1 MTGLNRE
8 CAIFSYY
15 DRTGGLLRLVGF
27 DDRIFRCDIDCSA
40 RERHNVS
47 IVTVA
52 GGKLATSEVD
62 SAASKHHGTINIGII
77 SSTGVGAEPQI
88 AMLVDIDG
96 AASHFKRTISTE
108 RCTGIPFVSTFQ
120 RYFTALN
127 H

>member
-1 MTGLNRE
+1 MAGLDRE
-8 CAIFSYY
+8 RAIFSYH
-15 DRTGGLLRLVGF
+15 DRTGGLLRQVGF

-40 RERHNVS
+40 CERHHVS

-52 GGKLATSEVD
+52 GGKLATSEID
-62 SAASKHHGTINIGII
+62 STASKLHGTINLGII

-96 AASHFKRTISTE
+96 AASHFKRTISTK
-108 RCTGIPFVSTFQ
+108 RCTGIPFTSTFQ